1 MCDSSKTVPLLSIS
15 DEIPNNCAL
24 IGCLSFE
31 SRSLCV
37 PQIVASKVS
46 KMVMFKNEE
55 LHCNSI
61 QKNAEEVS
69 KQYPSG
75 RIQSVSFKKTTELA
89 DSMAKVVEELSKA
102 CDNLLI
108 DVTTFTHESLV
119 MLLKIV
125 HSFRGSFKSIL
136 CVYVGAEQYSPGMKA
151 EDAWLS
157 KGCKDVRNVIG
168 FPGLLRPIEKTSL
181 VILAGFEME
190 RATRLIELIEPD
202 SLILGNGIDPTN
214 KNHSDKMAYFQGKF
228 RIWQSEFKNI
238 ENSSFDFSCR
248 DIKHTIQQIKGII
261 SQRPNDNYI
270 LVPLNTKLST
280 IAATLVG
287 IENRRIQ
294 LCYAIPEIYNVNNY
308 AMPGDNATIVDLFE
322 FQEFK

>member
-1 MCDSSKTVPLLSIS
+1 M
-15 DEIPNNCAL
+15 
-24 IGCLSFE
+24 
-31 SRSLCV
+31 
-37 PQIVASKVS
+37 QKV
-46 KMVMFKNEE
+46 
-55 LHCNSI
+55 
-61 QKNAEEVS
+61 
-69 KQYPSG
+69 G
-75 RIQSVSFKKTTELA
+75 DR
-89 DSMAKVVEELSKA
+89 LSKYDIVNEVFDA
-102 CDNLLI
+102 IGEIAKKSDFISAGLKDQ
-108 DVTTFTHESLV
+108 DVYA
-119 MLLKIV
+119 
-125 HSFRGSFKSIL
+125 L
-136 CVYVGAEQYSPGMKA
+136 CKQGHLERVK
-151 EDAWLS
+151 
-157 KGCKDVRNVIG
+157 KGYY
-168 FPGLLRPIEKTSL
+168 
-181 VILAGFEME
+181 
-190 RATRLIELIEPD
+190 
-202 SLILGNGIDPTN
+202 